1 MATTYEEKKKTGTF
15 RSQGL
20 GASHDFLVVLFI
32 PRRRTRALRAG
43 LALVKCMRQIIG
55 EVRTREKERVVL
67 INGPFPHLQAYTF
80 PLIYYY

>member
-1 MATTYEEKKKTGTF
+1 MATTYEEEKKTGTF

-55 EVRTREKERVVL
+55 EVRTREKERVVGGETEGWW
-67 INGPFPHLQAYTF
+67 I
-80 PLIYYY
+80 